1 MNFRDL
7 AYEKFS
13 RVGIFLSNIFKTTED
28 DLDAANMRVHPEVYF
43 SVISFF
49 AISTLII
56 PLILTIIYLIG
67 KWPNIT
73 SLPSNGI
80 IFIPISLFLPLAILF
95 IGLIIPKTA
104 ASNRITGLK
113 SEIPYASMYISVM
126 ASGGLSPYD
135 SLMRL
140 GHMGLLPNM
149 QKEIERIQ
157 TIANSRGLDPVSA
170 METAAKKISV
180 NDYKE
185 LLLGYASTIRTGGDT
200 NHYLYNQ
207 TENMFKNLSSRVKA
221 IGENM
226 GMLMETYTIIG
237 ILGVLGIFLIFVI
250 GISLPQAGMNISQG
264 TFFLFSFIFM
274 PFLSLVFIYAADTM
288 QLSYPI

>member
-157 TIANSRGLDPVSA
+157 TIANSRD
-170 METAAKKISV
+170 
-180 NDYKE
+180 
-185 LLLGYASTIRTGGDT
+185 
-200 NHYLYNQ
+200 
-207 TENMFKNLSSRVKA
+207 
-221 IGENM
+221 
-226 GMLMETYTIIG
+226 
-237 ILGVLGIFLIFVI
+237 
-250 GISLPQAGMNISQG
+250 
-264 TFFLFSFIFM
+264 
-274 PFLSLVFIYAADTM
+274 
-288 QLSYPI
+288 